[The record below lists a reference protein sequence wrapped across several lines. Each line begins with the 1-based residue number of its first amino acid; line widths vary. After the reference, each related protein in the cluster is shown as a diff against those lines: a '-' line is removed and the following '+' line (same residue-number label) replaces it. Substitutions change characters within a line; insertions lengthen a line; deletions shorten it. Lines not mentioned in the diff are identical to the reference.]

1 MIYPPTRRVD
11 VVDVLHG
18 VRVPDPYRWLEDG
31 ASAEVHAWTAAQN
44 ALTRSVLDA
53 VAGRARI
60 HQRVR
65 ELLSVGTLVPPEV
78 RRGRYFYIRR
88 GGAEAQPILYWR
100 HGLRGRDHVLIDPV
114 ADAKEVTAAIDWWFP
129 SADGRRVAYGI
140 SHRGDEESVL
150 AVRDVETGR
159 DHPERIPRTRL
170 CSLAWLSDGSGFYYS
185 YFLRSPT

>member
-31 ASAEVHAWTAAQN
+31 ASAEVQAWTAVQN

-60 HQRVR
+60 HHRVS
-65 ELLSVGTLVPPEV
+65 ELLSVGTLFSPEV

-88 GGAEAQPILYWR
+88 DGAVAQPILYWR
-100 HGLRGRDHVLIDPV
+100 QGLRGRSRAPGDP
-114 ADAKEVTAAIDWWFP
+114 AA
-129 SADGRRVAYGI
+129 
-140 SHRGDEESVL
+140 HR
-150 AVRDVETGR
+150 
-159 DHPERIPRTRL
+159 
-170 CSLAWLSDGSGFYYS
+170 
-185 YFLRSPT
+185 